1 MTFGPSPPAQR
12 ALDSRDVSLPATA
25 PQRFSDIDWRWAL
38 PRILL
43 VFLVTRLLVLVVL
56 VAVETTQ
63 PAPPEGIRADDRPIL
78 GSLTAWDGGYYLDLV
93 ENGYRAEADPFPNYA
108 FFPAYPVLVRG
119 ATLLTGGD
127 ISLAAVVVSNVALF
141 AALVAFYALSLRHLT
156 PGRSIW
162 ALWFLLLAPGAIGFS
177 MSYTEGLFLL
187 FACGAFFAAE
197 TRRPWV
203 TGILLAFAALTRV
216 PGILLLLPII
226 VMYIQRDGIRPTRD
240 WIPLLLPILAVGGF
254 FLVLWDLTG
263 DPLATF
269 SAQDFWRSTGPY
281 AEEVVAAG
289 AVESSEATMVI
300 SSAPSY
306 VIGIWIATIAFYA
319 FLCVYFRHDRMPLAY
334 WIVAILGIVG
344 VFASGKLLSAPR
356 YIVASF
362 PFYWVLANRTSLR
375 GRTAVLVAFAAVQ
388 VLLLWLAFTWS
399 VPP

>member
-1 MTFGPSPPAQR
+1 MTFGPSPRRER
-12 ALDSRDVSLPATA
+12 ALHSRDVSLPATV
-25 PQRFSDIDWRWAL
+25 PQRLLDIDWRWAL

-78 GSLTAWDGGYYLDLV
+78 GSLTAWDGGYYLDIV

-127 ISLAAVVVSNVALF
+127 ISLAAVIVSNVALF
-141 AALVAFYALSLRHLT
+141 AALIAFYALSLRHLT
-156 PGRSIW
+156 PDRGIW

-177 MSYTEGLFLL
+177 MSYTEGLFLI

-197 TRRPWV
+197 TRRPWAV
-203 TGILLAFAALTRV
+203 GILLALAALTRV
-216 PGILLLLPII
+216 PGILLLLPIV
-226 VMYIQRDGIRPTRD
+226 VMYIGRDGWRPTRD
-240 WIPLLLPILAVGGF
+240 WIPLLLPIIALGVF
-254 FLVLWDLTG
+254 FLYLWDLTG

-269 SAQDFWRSTGPY
+269 SAQDYWRSTGPN
-281 AEEVVAAG
+281 AEELVATQ
-289 AVESSEATMVI
+289 VDETSEATMVI
-300 SSAPSY
+300 STAPSY
-306 VIGIWIATIAFYA
+306 VIGLWIATIAFYA
-319 FLCVYFRHDRMPLAY
+319 FLFVYFRHDRLPAAY
-334 WIVAILGIVG
+334 WIVALLGIVG

-362 PFYWVLANRTSLR
+362 PFYWVLANRSSLV
-375 GRTAVLVAFAAVQ
+375 GRSAVLLAFGVVQ